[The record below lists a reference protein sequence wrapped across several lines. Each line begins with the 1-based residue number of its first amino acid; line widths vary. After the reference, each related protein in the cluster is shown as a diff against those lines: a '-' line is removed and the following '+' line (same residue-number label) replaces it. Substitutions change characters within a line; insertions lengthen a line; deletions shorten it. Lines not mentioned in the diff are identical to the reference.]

1 MRVKLLIL
9 FLLTFTSYQD
19 NTPEGW
25 HIFSEV
31 EFVPKFFEEAGGH
44 LAVPKV
50 TEELKLIEGT
60 EVELS
65 GFYIPLELDSSIML
79 SALPYSSC
87 FFCGG
92 GGPETVA
99 EVQVFPLPKKLAPD
113 AFLRVRGKLKFNDS
127 DLTHLNFILEDASVI
142 KR

>member
-1 MRVKLLIL
+1 MRVKLLL
-9 FLLTFTSYQD
+9 CFLLTLVSYQD
-19 NTPEGW
+19 KKPEGW

-50 TEELKLIEGT
+50 TDELKLIEGT
-60 EVELS
+60 EITLS

-92 GGPETVA
+92 AGPETVA
-99 EVQVFPLPKKLAPD
+99 EVQVFPLPKGLIPD
-113 AFLRVRGKLKFNDS
+113 KFLKVKGKLKFNDS
-127 DLTHLNFILEDASVI
+127 DLSHLNFILEEAKVI
-142 KR
+142 EP